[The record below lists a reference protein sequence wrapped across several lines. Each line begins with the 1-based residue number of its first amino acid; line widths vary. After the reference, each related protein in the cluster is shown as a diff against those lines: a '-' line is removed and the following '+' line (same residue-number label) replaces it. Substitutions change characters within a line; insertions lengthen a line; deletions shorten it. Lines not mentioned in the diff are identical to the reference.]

1 MSCDFGVLFWDSI
14 CCWFGDIVGDYC
26 DVNLSIFVVV
36 CVGLFVGCLWWFL
49 PWLWRWFYVVVVDFL
64 AVVVICFC

>member
-1 MSCDFGVLFWDSI
+1 MILGFFFFGIRFVVGLV
-14 CCWFGDIVGDYC
+14 IVGGYC

-49 PWLWRWFYVVVVDFL
+49 PWLWRWFYVVVVDFWV
-64 AVVVICFC
+64 VVVICFC